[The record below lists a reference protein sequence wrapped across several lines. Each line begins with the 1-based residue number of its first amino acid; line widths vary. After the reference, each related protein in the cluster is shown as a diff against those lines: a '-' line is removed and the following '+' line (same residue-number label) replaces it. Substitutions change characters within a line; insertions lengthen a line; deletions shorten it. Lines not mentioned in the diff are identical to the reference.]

1 MTAPPQ
7 PIHGTP
13 LPPDV
18 AWRAVARCAG
28 VGTKLLAQRRVHLP
42 RTHVGQQLQ
51 FADGSQG
58 RVYLE
63 TSVDREPPATP
74 CVLVVKF
81 RLRWVRGRGHDLFR
95 RESVLNT
102 PLFVGFPGFVSK
114 LWVAHD
120 TYSVYRG
127 VYEWDGPEQ
136 AAAYAGALWRVLA
149 LVSVRGSIGY
159 QVLPRL
165 HRDEL
170 LDRVR
175 RPPQP
180 AVAGPDPD
188 TALPPWARLV
198 AAS

>member
-1 MTAPPQ
+1 MTAPPG

-13 LPPDV
+13 LPANV
-18 AWRAVARCAG
+18 AWRAVARCVG
-28 VGTKLLAQRRVHLP
+28 VSAVMLAQRQVHAP
-42 RTHVGQQLQ
+42 TTHVGLRLQ
-51 FADGSQG
+51 FADGSRG
-58 RVYLE
+58 RVYHE
-63 TSVDREPPATP
+63 TTVDGDSPAAP
-74 CVLVVKF
+74 CVLMVKF

-95 RESVLNT
+95 TESVLNT

-136 AAAYAGALWRVLA
+136 ATAYAGALWRVLA
-149 LVSVRGSIGY
+149 LVSVRGSIDY

-165 HRDEL
+165 RRDDL
-170 LDRVR
+170 L
-175 RPPQP
+175 
-180 AVAGPDPD
+180 AHPDPD
-188 TALPPWARLV
+188 QALPPWFRLV